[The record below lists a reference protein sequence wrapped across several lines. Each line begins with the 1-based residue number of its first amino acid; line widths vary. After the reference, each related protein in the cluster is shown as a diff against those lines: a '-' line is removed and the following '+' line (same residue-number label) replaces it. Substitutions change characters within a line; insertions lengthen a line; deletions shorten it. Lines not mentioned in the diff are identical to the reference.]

1 MIPLDVGMLIRDRRV
16 DSDRIEYVWD
26 WDQDTIAHTVCAF
39 ANDIENVDGGYIII
53 GIREENG
60 TILDINDLSSDDIS
74 RIEDGVGIISDNM
87 SPGYEPRISI
97 Q

>member
-1 MIPLDVGMLIRDRRV
+1 MLIRDRRV
-16 DSDRIEYVWD
+16 DSDRIEYVRD
-26 WDQDTIAHTVCAF
+26 WDPDTIAHTVCAF

-60 TILDINDLSSDDIS
+60 IILDINDLSSDDIS